1 MQSLWGRVA
10 CAFNSMVT
18 ECVLACLIFGVGVVE
33 AFLFV
38 ERGALAKNLSKH
50 GSQISNSSLSSN

>member
-38 ERGALAKNLSKH
+38 ERGALANKNLSKTWE
-50 GSQISNSSLSSN
+50 SNFK